1 MMSLQVQITI
11 WKESYSFMKIIGLM
25 GGVGSGK
32 STVADILEKKYG
44 AHLIITDDIAKKLYE
59 KGEEGYHRIVSYFG
73 NEILSENGEINRK
86 KLSEIVFADKEKLKK
101 LNSFIHPLVVESVLD
116 VIEEIKLANENKTKE
131 QQVPY
136 IVIETAIL
144 IEAGYRDLCDTVWY
158 VAVDEEVRKQ
168 RLMNIRGYSEAKI
181 DAILK
186 NQMSDKDFSDN
197 CDKILY
203 NNGELYDLE
212 KEIQFLLV

>member
-1 MMSLQVQITI
+1 
-11 WKESYSFMKIIGLM
+11 MKIIGLM

-44 AHLIITDDIAKKLYE
+44 AHLIITDDIAKRLYE
-59 KGEEGYHRIVSYFG
+59 KGEESYQKIVSYFG
-73 NEILSENGEINRK
+73 TGILNKDGEINRK
-86 KLSEIVFADKEKLKK
+86 KLSEIVFADKDKLEK
-101 LNSFIHPLVVESVLD
+101 LNSFVHPLVMKC
-116 VIEEIKLANENKTKE
+116 VIEEINKIKATNEHKPKE
-131 QQVPY
+131 KQVSY
-136 IVIETAIL
+136 IVIETALL

-168 RLMNIRGYSEAKI
+168 RLMNKRGYTEEKI
-181 DAILK
+181 NAILK
-186 NQMSDKDFSDN
+186 NQMSNKDYSDN
-197 CDKILY
+197 CDIILY

>member
-1 MMSLQVQITI
+1 
-11 WKESYSFMKIIGLM
+11 MKIIGLM

-59 KGEEGYHRIVSYFG
+59 KGEESYQKIVSYFG
-73 NEILSENGEINRK
+73 TGILNKDGEINRK
-86 KLSEIVFADKEKLKK
+86 KLSEIVFADKDKLEK
-101 LNSFIHPLVVESVLD
+101 LNSFVHPLVMQC
-116 VIEEIKLANENKTKE
+116 VIKEIDEIKTTNEHRPKE
-131 QQVPY
+131 KQVPY
-136 IVIETAIL
+136 IVIETALL

-158 VAVDEEVRKQ
+158 VAVEEEVRKQ
-168 RLMNIRGYSEAKI
+168 RLMNIRGYSEEKI
-181 DAILK
+181 SAILK